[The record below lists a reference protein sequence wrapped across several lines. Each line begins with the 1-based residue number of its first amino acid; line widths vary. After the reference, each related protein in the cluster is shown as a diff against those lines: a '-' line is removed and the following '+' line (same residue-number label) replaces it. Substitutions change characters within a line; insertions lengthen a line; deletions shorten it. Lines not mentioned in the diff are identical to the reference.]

1 MSADGHR
8 YFGYRIFG
16 PASAVRWGLV
26 SLPVHD
32 PVSARLL
39 LERRSGGAVLGLYG
53 LPLFLVPVFDLLR
66 RLFARRLPAD
76 ELGHF
81 FHGLGVMLRAGI
93 PMDKALVELDQPD
106 SPRRLRAI
114 ARHLLANVRAGQL
127 LSEGL
132 RQFEPAFPVTVRAL
146 VGIGEQSGAMDRVLI
161 DAGEHLKRIHAIS
174 QDIRKAMIYPTFV
187 LVAVLGAALFWV
199 YYVLPDLSLMFLQ
212 MGVSL
217 PETTLFVIATVRAAG
232 NLLAHTPTHVMLG
245 LVLVL
250 YFVLRSEGVKYGLFW
265 LAYHLPAS
273 RTIVRASSMA
283 FITEYLAL
291 LYGAG
296 VNIVEALRVLEASMG
311 NRLYRRK
318 LGEVRAGILRGSSL
332 SAELERARV
341 FPRLVVRLTSIGEQS
356 GDLEGQLRV
365 LADEYRRRQRI
376 MIESLA
382 EVLKPLVIAVAG
394 GFFIFIVV
402 VFMLPIYSLISQT
415 ANL

>member
-1 MSADGHR
+1 MNAGGHR
-8 YFGYRIFG
+8 YFGYRIFS
-16 PASAVRWGLV
+16 PASSVRWGLV
-26 SLPVHD
+26 PLPVHD

-39 LERRSGGAVLGLYG
+39 LERRSGGTVLGLYV
-53 LPLFLVPVFDLLR
+53 LPFFLVPVLDFLR
-66 RLFARRLPAD
+66 QFLVRRLPAD

-93 PMDKALVELDQPD
+93 PMDKALAELDQPD
-106 SPRRLRAI
+106 SPRRLRTI

-132 RQFEPAFPVTVRAL
+132 RQFEPSFPVTVRAL

-161 DAGEHLKRIHAIS
+161 DAGEHLKRIHSIS
-174 QDIRKAMIYPTFV
+174 QDIRKAMIYPAFV
-187 LVAVLGAALFWV
+187 LTAVLGAALFWV

-212 MGVSL
+212 MGVKL
-217 PETTLFVIATVRAAG
+217 PETTLFVISTVRAAG
-232 NLLAHTPTHVMLG
+232 NLLVDTPVH
-245 LVLVL
+245 VLVIL
-250 YFVLRSEGVKYGLFW
+250 IVALMLVLRSEGVKYGLFW

-296 VNIVEALRVLEASMG
+296 VNIVEALRVLEVSIG
-311 NRLYRRK
+311 NRLFRRK

-341 FPRLVVRLTSIGEQS
+341 FPRLVIRLTSIGEQS

>member
-1 MSADGHR
+1 MSDAGHR
-8 YFGYRIFG
+8 YYAYRIFD
-16 PASAVRWGLV
+16 ALAAVRWGMAP
-26 SLPVHD
+26 LPVRD

-39 LERRSGGAVLGLYG
+39 LERRSGGTVLSLYVF
-53 LPLFLVPVFDLLR
+53 PSWLVPLLDLVR
-66 RLFARRLPAD
+66 RLFAIRLPAD

-81 FHGLGVMLRAGI
+81 FYSLGVMLGAGV
-93 PMDKALVELDQPD
+93 PMDKALLELDQPD
-106 SPRRLRAI
+106 SPRRLRAL
-114 ARHLLANVRAGQL
+114 ARHLLANVRAGQP
-127 LSEGL
+127 LSDGL
-132 RQFEPAFPVTVRAL
+132 RQLEPAVPVTVGAL
-146 VGIGEQSGAMDRVLI
+146 VGIGEQSGAMDRVLL

-174 QDIRKAMIYPTFV
+174 QDIRKAMIYPAFV

-199 YYVLPDLSLMFLQ
+199 YYVLPDLSLMFMQ
-212 MGVSL
+212 MGVRL
-217 PETTLFVIATVRAAG
+217 PDTTIWVIGAVRAAG
-232 NLLAHTPTHVMLG
+232 DLLAATPLYLAAG
-245 LVLVL
+245 LLASAWL
-250 YFVLRSEGVKYGLFW
+250 VLRSETVKYGLFW

-296 VNIVEALRVLEASMG
+296 VNLVEAVRVLEGSIG
-311 NRLYRRK
+311 NRLFRRK
-318 LGEVRAGILRGSSL
+318 LAEVRAGMLRGSRL
-332 SAELERARV
+332 SVELERTKV
-341 FPRLVVRLTSIGEQS
+341 FPRLVIRLTSIGEHA

-365 LADEYRRRQRI
+365 LADEYRRRQRV

-382 EVLKPLVIAVAG
+382 EVLKPLVIAIAG

>member
-1 MSADGHR
+1 M
-8 YFGYRIFG
+8 
-16 PASAVRWGLV
+16 
-26 SLPVHD
+26 
-32 PVSARLL
+32 
-39 LERRSGGAVLGLYG
+39 
-53 LPLFLVPVFDLLR
+53 
-66 RLFARRLPAD
+66 
-76 ELGHF
+76 
-81 FHGLGVMLRAGI
+81 
-93 PMDKALVELDQPD
+93 
-106 SPRRLRAI
+106 
-114 ARHLLANVRAGQL
+114 HLIKI
-127 LSEGL
+127 E
-132 RQFEPAFPVTVRAL
+132 
-146 VGIGEQSGAMDRVLI
+146 
-161 DAGEHLKRIHAIS
+161 
-174 QDIRKAMIYPTFV
+174 
-187 LVAVLGAALFWV
+187 
-199 YYVLPDLSLMFLQ
+199 
-212 MGVSL
+212 
-217 PETTLFVIATVRAAG
+217 
-232 NLLAHTPTHVMLG
+232 
-245 LVLVL
+245 VLVL

-402 VFMLPIYSLISQT
+402 VFMLPIYSLISRT

>member
-1 MSADGHR
+1 MRADGHR
-8 YFGYRIFG
+8 YFGYRIFN
-16 PASAVRWGLV
+16 PAAAVRWGLAP
-26 SLPVHD
+26 LPVHD

-39 LERRSGGAVLGLYG
+39 LERRSGGTVLSLYG
-53 LPLFLVPVFDLLR
+53 LPFFLVPVFDFLR

-93 PMDKALVELDQPD
+93 PMDKALAELDHSD
-106 SPRRLRAI
+106 SPRRLRVI

-132 RQFEPAFPVTVRAL
+132 RQLEPTFPVTVRAL

-161 DAGEHLKRIHAIS
+161 DAGEHLKRLHAIS

-187 LVAVLGAALFWV
+187 LIAVLGAALFWV
-199 YYVLPDLSLMFLQ
+199 YYVLPDLSLMFMQ
-212 MGVSL
+212 MGVAL
-217 PETTLFVIATVRAAG
+217 PETTLFVIAAVRTAG
-232 NLLAHTPTHVMLG
+232 NLLANTPAHVLLG
-245 LVLVL
+245 LVAAL

-296 VNIVEALRVLEASMG
+296 VNIVEALRVLEASIG
-311 NRLYRRK
+311 NRLFRRK

-341 FPRLVVRLTSIGEQS
+341 FPRLVVRLSSIGEQS